1 MGWLKCGLT
10 VFEKDLCGWRSDCLR
25 EADLFAVV
33 GGVLHAD
40 QVSVGPSVQVCVLSA
55 DVSVASVARFALAAE
70 HGVGEMSQVVA
81 ACVFVAVVAS
91 VEAGITGRAHL
102 RGRRS
107 TNQRSHRFSM
117 VTNSW
122 HRFLTTPDVH
132 RDERP
137 GAMQVTP
144 YTASVISIYFFY
156 RTSQGLVALPVRAL
170 AFFLKTELACLFAA
184 ACSTPL
190 PKGWGPE

>member
-102 RGRRS
+102 QGRRS

-117 VTNSW
+117 LQIHGIGSSQRQTFIGANGRGRCKS
-122 HRFLTTPDVH
+122 RLTQPALSASISFIVH
-132 RDERP
+132 LRD
-137 GAMQVTP
+137 
-144 YTASVISIYFFY
+144 
-156 RTSQGLVALPVRAL
+156 L
-170 AFFLKTELACLFAA
+170 
-184 ACSTPL
+184 
-190 PKGWGPE
+190 

>member
-40 QVSVGPSVQVCVLSA
+40 QVSVGPSVQVRVLSA

-102 RGRRS
+102 QGRRS

-117 VTNSW
+117 LQIHGIGSSQRQT
-122 HRFLTTPDVH
+122 
-132 RDERP
+132 